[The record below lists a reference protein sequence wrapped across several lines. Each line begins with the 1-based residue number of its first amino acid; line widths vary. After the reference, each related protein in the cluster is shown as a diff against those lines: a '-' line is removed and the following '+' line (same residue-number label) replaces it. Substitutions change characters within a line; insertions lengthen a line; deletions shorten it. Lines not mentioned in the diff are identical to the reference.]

1 MSIPVI
7 LGAAAVELLDYAADP
22 VVSVTWAH
30 LLLGAAVA
38 AVSGYVAIS
47 VFMNQIKKGRL
58 AVFSWYCFAVG
69 AIVILMWGL

>member
-38 AVSGYVAIS
+38 AVSGVAIS

-58 AVFSWYCFAVG
+58 AVFSWYCFR
-69 AIVILMWGL
+69 